1 MTPEEVQELVSN
13 QVVISVV
20 GMLVTMVGSLISGFF
35 IGRYRK
41 HKKEIEEKK
50 QREAEKAEQR
60 ERMEAAGV
68 VILKSMARRL
78 IFDAYKDY
86 VIRGEHLTIDRKREI
101 TETFDAYTVYNGNGT
116 AKEYYE
122 KIMEKPAYMVTD

>member
-1 MTPEEVQELVSN
+1 MTPEEVQELISN
-13 QVVISVV
+13 QIVISVV
-20 GMLVTMVGSLISGFF
+20 GMIVTMFGSLISGFF
-35 IGRYRK
+35 IGRYKK
-41 HKKEIEEKK
+41 HKKEVEEKR
-50 QREAEKAEQR
+50 QQEEEKAKER
-60 ERMEAAGV
+60 EKMEAAGV

-101 TETFDAYTVYNGNGT
+101 TETFEAYTVYKGNGT

-122 KIMEKPAYMVTD
+122 KIMEIPAYLVTD